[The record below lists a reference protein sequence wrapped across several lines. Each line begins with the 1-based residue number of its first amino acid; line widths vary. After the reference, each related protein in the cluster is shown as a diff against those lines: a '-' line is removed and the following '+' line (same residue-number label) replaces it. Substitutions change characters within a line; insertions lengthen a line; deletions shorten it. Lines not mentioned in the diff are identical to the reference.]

1 MANSPKKLAGKRCR
15 LQNWD
20 GVHDV
25 KIGTASVEARQVGNA
40 HVTGKGVDRDDSG
53 YSDVEERRNR
63 YGLLF

>member
-1 MANSPKKLAGKRCR
+1 MANSPKKLAGKHCR

-20 GVHDV
+20 GVRDV

-53 YSDVEERRNR
+53 YADVEERRKR
-63 YGLLF
+63 YGFLF

>member
-1 MANSPKKLAGKRCR
+1 MASSPKKLAGKRCR

-20 GVHDV
+20 GVRDV

-53 YSDVEERRNR
+53 YVDVEERRKR
-63 YGLLF
+63 YGFLF